1 MSLLLQGL
9 EVGFG
14 VGTLK
19 LKSLILI
26 RVTIGSKI
34 KEIKLYASMAV
45 LVLIVKHIV
54 NYMHAR
60 LN

>member
-26 RVTIGSKI
+26 RVTIASKI
-34 KEIKLYASMAV
+34 KEI
-45 LVLIVKHIV
+45 
-54 NYMHAR
+54 NCMHPWQYI
-60 LN
+60 LKKP